1 MMMYILEINYLYFFS
16 VKINKKEKV
25 VNVFTTNKKFT
36 LSFIIIFTER
46 LY

>member
-1 MMMYILEINYLYFFS
+1 MYILEINYLYFFS
-16 VKINKKEKV
+16 IKINKKEKV
-25 VNVFTTNKKFT
+25 VKVFTTTKKFT